1 MNVKAILQ
9 KNALKKKF
17 KFENKE
23 WHDGYFAELVSD
35 IDGKIWCRY
44 YFSDSGYQENW
55 TIPED
60 VDEFLSLFEADISN
74 GKFVD
79 MAAADVDIFKKDKDK
94 HLLDL
99 RIMKN
104 FVYSGGSK

>member
-23 WHDGYFAELVSD
+23 WNDGYFAELVAD
-35 IDGKIWCRY
+35 VDGKIWCRY
-44 YFSDSGYQENW
+44 YFSDRGYQENW

-60 VDEFLSLFEADISN
+60 VNEFLSLSENDIANGSFFEMTTEDEA
-74 GKFVD
+74 
-79 MAAADVDIFKKDKDK
+79 IFKRDKDK
-94 HLLDL
+94 HLFDL
-99 RIMKN
+99 RILNIKR
-104 FVYSGGSK
+104 

>member
-23 WHDGYFAELVSD
+23 WHDGYFAELVAD
-35 IDGKIWCRY
+35 IDCKIWCRY

-60 VDEFLSLFEADISN
+60 VNEFLSLFENDIAN
-74 GKFVD
+74 GSFFEMTTED
-79 MAAADVDIFKKDKDK
+79 EAIFKRDKDM
-94 HLLDL
+94 HLFDL
-99 RIMKN
+99 RTLNIKR
-104 FVYSGGSK
+104 